1 MRTGLISA
9 LLVIAACTSSEPT
22 QRGASSTASASAST
36 AGPSASAAPAPA
48 PSAPRTYGVREGQ
61 ALMRSPSEAALYL
74 ADEDGSALRR
84 IPLTKA
90 LSEPPPLSLPLDDH
104 QAPPLAEVAA
114 GETVVA
120 LPGRPAQVFP
130 LAERVL
136 LTVRQPS
143 ALLIYSAGE
152 KPALQA
158 TVELPED
165 AWGLAVSHDGKSA
178 FVSSAWSHQVSRI
191 DLESAKLV
199 WSVEVARE
207 PRGLTVTE
215 DGTALYVSHL
225 IGSELTKI
233 ELPAGTQTP
242 TVKRVPLP
250 ADPLRTFAGDK
261 TIRASL
267 GYALL
272 LAPDGQRLFA
282 ARQALGTFWGWQ
294 GNPTVDGLIV
304 ASDEPLAPARDRKS
318 FGQLTKADLETA
330 GAWDS
335 VGAFADSSSPS
346 SWVQPRAMVYRRKT
360 QQLLVASEGT
370 SNLVELDAMS
380 VSPGVLEN
388 RIYRLGG
395 LLPKEPN
402 AMKLPPHCGAP
413 SAVAL
418 SAEEDVAWV
427 YCRTTDEI
435 AAVRLT
441 PTGERGYRS
450 ETTFL
455 DRTEWKDKI
464 SPWGPFVYAKLESKP
479 LDAEFALGRRLY
491 FDATEPTVSGDMACA
506 GCHPDG
512 REDGHVWREAKK
524 KRLSDRFAH
533 FFAGP
538 TLSAPLT
545 PNTEPE
551 PLGFPRQTVMLAGR
565 VSSPGPYGWHAESA
579 TLVDRI
585 KAGFQLHRVGDLITD
600 GGMLRMR
607 AEPLAKFLREGLVAP
622 PKLTRALTE
631 EETRGKA
638 LFESEKTQCAVCHVP
653 ATEFSNRSFA
663 ALASKTQP
671 LFDDEADPSFKVP
684 PLTFVGGTPPYF
696 HDASAPTLEY
706 LIEKNGDRMGKTS
719 HLKPEQRQALVAYLR
734 TL

>member
-1 MRTGLISA
+1 
-9 LLVIAACTSSEPT
+9 
-22 QRGASSTASASAST
+22 
-36 AGPSASAAPAPA
+36 
-48 PSAPRTYGVREGQ
+48 
-61 ALMRSPSEAALYL
+61 MRSPGEAALYL

-84 IPLTKA
+84 IPLTKE
-90 LSEPPPLSLPLDDH
+90 LREPPPLNLPLDHH
-104 QAPPLAEVAA
+104 QAPPLAEIAA
-114 GETVVA
+114 GETVVP

-130 LAERVL
+130 LGERVL
-136 LTVRQPS
+136 VTVRHPS
-143 ALLIYSAGE
+143 ALLIFSAGE

-191 DLESAKLV
+191 DLENAKLV
-199 WSVEVARE
+199 WSLDVARE
-207 PRGLTVTE
+207 PRGLTATE

-225 IGSELTKI
+225 IGPALTKI
-233 ELPAGTQTP
+233 ELTTTRAVSPQLP

-250 ADPLRTFAGDK
+250 ADPLRAFAGDK
-261 TIRASL
+261 TISASL

-304 ASDEPLAPARDRKS
+304 ASDEPLAPTRDRKP
-318 FGQLTKADLETA
+318 FGQLTKSDLDSP
-330 GAWDS
+330 GAWDL
-335 VGAFADSSSPS
+335 VGAFAESSSPK

-360 QQLLVASEGT
+360 QQLLVASEGA

-395 LLPKEPN
+395 LPPKEAN
-402 AMKLPPHCGAP
+402 AMKVPPHCGAP
-413 SAVAL
+413 SAIAL
-418 SAEEDVAWV
+418 SEDEDVAWV

-441 PTGERGYRS
+441 PTGERAYRS
-450 ETTFL
+450 EITYL
-455 DRTEWKDKI
+455 EKAEWKEKL
-464 SPWGPFVYAKLESKP
+464 SPWGPFAYAKLESKA
-479 LDAEFALGRRLY
+479 LDQEFALGRRLY
-491 FDATEPTVSGDMACA
+491 FDSTEPTVSGDMGCA

-512 REDGHVWREAKK
+512 REDGHVWRERKD
-524 KRLSDRFAH
+524 RQVFDRFPH
-533 FFAGP
+533 FIAGP
-538 TLSAPLT
+538 SLSAALRSGV
-545 PNTEPE
+545 EPR

-565 VSSPGPYGWHAESA
+565 VSSPGPYGWHAESP

-585 KAGFQLHRVGDLITD
+585 KAGFQLHRVGDLLTD
-600 GGMLRMR
+600 GGMLQMR

-622 PKLTRALTE
+622 PAITRALNE
-631 EETRGKA
+631 EEARGKA

-663 ALASKTQP
+663 ALAGKTQP
-671 LFDDEADPSFKVP
+671 LFDDEPDPSFKVP

-696 HDASAPTLEY
+696 HDASAPTLEF
-706 LIEKNGDRMGKTS
+706 LVERNGDRMGKTS
-719 HLKPEQRQALVAYLR
+719 HLKPEERQALVAYLR